1 MVAFDETR
9 LRKAFDKP
17 AGSLNDFIQAALGL
31 CQFSSPE
38 QRVERAFT
46 AWVGG
51 RAFRSLRSLGS
62 LRLNSQRDDPT
73 SSLPRRSAENAKK
86 RSAPERRL

>member
-17 AGSLNDFIQAALGL
+17 SGSLNDFIQAALGL
-31 CQFSSPE
+31 CQFSSRE

-51 RAFRSLRSLGS
+51 RAFRSLRSL
-62 LRLNSQRDDPT
+62 
-73 SSLPRRSAENAKK
+73 
-86 RSAPERRL
+86 

>member
-1 MVAFDETR
+1 MVGFDETR
-9 LRKAFDKP
+9 PRKAFDQP

-31 CQFSSPE
+31 YQFSSRE

-51 RAFRSLRSLGS
+51 RALRSLRSL
-62 LRLNSQRDDPT
+62 
-73 SSLPRRSAENAKK
+73 
-86 RSAPERRL
+86 

>member
-9 LRKAFDKP
+9 LCKAFDQP
-17 AGSLNDFIQAALGL
+17 SGSLNDFIQAALGMY
-31 CQFSSPE
+31 QFSSRE

-51 RAFRSLRSLGS
+51 RHSVLCDLCDLCGS
-62 LRLNSQRDDPT
+62 ILS
-73 SSLPRRSAENAKK
+73 EMI
-86 RSAPERRL
+86 